1 LRRSLE
7 EEVDLELELKSQVVL
22 KPDILEQLQ
31 DKKTKD

>member
-22 KPDILEQLQ
+22 KPDILEQ
-31 DKKTKD
+31 K